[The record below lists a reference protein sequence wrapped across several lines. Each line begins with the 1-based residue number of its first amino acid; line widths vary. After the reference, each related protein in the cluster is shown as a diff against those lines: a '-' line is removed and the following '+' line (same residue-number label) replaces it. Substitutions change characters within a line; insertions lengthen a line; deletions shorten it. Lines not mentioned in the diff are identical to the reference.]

1 MSLYDKL
8 PSIDT
13 SKIKTITSDFSTG
26 RDTLLKAVSGTAVSA
41 ADALTS
47 FRSSITNSINSTL
60 SALTGN
66 LISISDLN
74 SFIDISGGKISLN
87 ENALMNK
94 IKDVTGLNISSTDN
108 ILSQVK
114 DQIYS
119 TINQQ
124 SNGALGKLIDK
135 DGNVKL
141 LDSLM
146 SGDEYYKLSTI
157 VDRYLDDQGKTRTEF
172 SYNDY
177 KTNRTVVTSLIR
189 QAALAGNYIDVR
201 SLYDSGSA
209 EDKVAMATTLAESLS
224 SVGLNGD
231 FRTAAV
237 ITELITAERAR
248 SVVPELITLLFR
260 NYRIP
265 SYITLK
271 EYDAEASRLIDFADA
286 FKPGWGKTNYHGKD
300 AELLTMWMETSS
312 GFYSLFSRSRKY
324 ASLAATGKNYT
335 TTTTMAGLKKLYPDL
350 PTVSLG

>member
-141 LDSLM
+141 LDSL
-146 SGDEYYKLSTI
+146 TPC
-157 VDRYLDDQGKTRTEF
+157 
-172 SYNDY
+172 
-177 KTNRTVVTSLIR
+177 
-189 QAALAGNYIDVR
+189 LAG
-201 SLYDSGSA
+201 
-209 EDKVAMATTLAESLS
+209 
-224 SVGLNGD
+224 
-231 FRTAAV
+231 
-237 ITELITAERAR
+237 
-248 SVVPELITLLFR
+248 
-260 NYRIP
+260 
-265 SYITLK
+265 
-271 EYDAEASRLIDFADA
+271 
-286 FKPGWGKTNYHGKD
+286 
-300 AELLTMWMETSS
+300 
-312 GFYSLFSRSRKY
+312 
-324 ASLAATGKNYT
+324 
-335 TTTTMAGLKKLYPDL
+335 
-350 PTVSLG
+350 

>member
-209 EDKVAMATTLAESLS
+209 EDKAAMATTLAES
-224 SVGLNGD
+224 D
-231 FRTAAV
+231 RK
-237 ITELITAERAR
+237 
-248 SVVPELITLLFR
+248 SVV
-260 NYRIP
+260 
-265 SYITLK
+265 
-271 EYDAEASRLIDFADA
+271 
-286 FKPGWGKTNYHGKD
+286 
-300 AELLTMWMETSS
+300 
-312 GFYSLFSRSRKY
+312 
-324 ASLAATGKNYT
+324 
-335 TTTTMAGLKKLYPDL
+335 
-350 PTVSLG
+350 

>member
-1 MSLYDKL
+1 
-8 PSIDT
+8 
-13 SKIKTITSDFSTG
+13 
-26 RDTLLKAVSGTAVSA
+26 
-41 ADALTS
+41 
-47 FRSSITNSINSTL
+47 
-60 SALTGN
+60 
-66 LISISDLN
+66 
-74 SFIDISGGKISLN
+74 
-87 ENALMNK
+87 LMNK

-157 VDRYLDDQGKTRTEF
+157 VDQYLDDQGKPRTQF

-177 KTNRTVVTSLIR
+177 KTNQTVAVSLLR
-189 QAALAGNYIDVR
+189 QAALTGNYIDVR
-201 SLYDSGSA
+201 DIYEAASA
-209 EDKVAMATTLAESLS
+209 EDKVTMATTLAESLS
-224 SVGLNGD
+224 SVGRNGD

-265 SYITLK
+265 PYITLK
-271 EYDAEASRLIDFADA
+271 EYDTEAS
-286 FKPGWGKTNYHGKD
+286 
-300 AELLTMWMETSS
+300 
-312 GFYSLFSRSRKY
+312 
-324 ASLAATGKNYT
+324 
-335 TTTTMAGLKKLYPDL
+335 
-350 PTVSLG
+350 